1 MKHLTEQAA
10 RRIRLTGATGY
21 IGGRLLRK
29 LEESGRPVRC
39 MVRRAEALSGRTT
52 SQMEIVYGEVLE
64 PDCLHETFAGVTA
77 AYYLASS
84 PSKTSK

>member
-10 RRIRLTGATGY
+10 GRILPTGATGY

-29 LEESGRPVRC
+29 LEESGWPVRC
-39 MVRRAEALSGRTT
+39 MVRR
-52 SQMEIVYGEVLE
+52 
-64 PDCLHETFAGVTA
+64 PDCLRETFAGVTA

>member
-10 RRIRLTGATGY
+10 GHTLPAGATGY

-52 SQMEIVYGEVLE
+52 SQTEIVYGEVLE
-64 PDCLHETFAGVTA
+64 TDCLHENFAGVTA

>member
-1 MKHLTEQAA
+1 
-10 RRIRLTGATGY
+10 
-21 IGGRLLRK
+21 
-29 LEESGRPVRC
+29 

-52 SQMEIVYGEVLE
+52 SQTEIVYGEVLE

>member
-10 RRIRLTGATGY
+10 RRIRPTGATGY

-29 LEESGRPVRC
+29 LQESGRPVRC
-39 MVRRAEALSGRTT
+39 MVRRPEALSGRTT
-52 SQMEIVYGEVLE
+52 SQTEIVYGEVLE